1 MFESSLV
8 TKQARYAIQN
18 CRDLLGAEVWKIH
31 SPETFDYSLMDKYN
45 AFIQKYIIDFNEI
58 LLVKEEVNGNFY
70 ITNVKVDLVYTDT
83 DSSYVSLHDLDSRH
97 VVDENMRHYILTTA
111 QGLYNNFF

>member
-1 MFESSLV
+1 
-8 TKQARYAIQN
+8 
-18 CRDLLGAEVWKIH
+18 
-31 SPETFDYSLMDKYN
+31 MDKYN
-45 AFIQKYIIDFNEI
+45 AFIQKYIIDFDK
-58 LLVKEEVNGNFY
+58 LFLKKEEINGNVY

-111 QGLYNNFF
+111 QGLYNNFFQYFIKEAMHKLSLKFGFEHALCSAWHITRKNYLG